1 MRKDNKREKTSNK
14 ELKGKIEEK
23 KQRERKMKQ
32 DIKQGAKLHKELKVK
47 IEKKK
52 QCESFQKTVGRPI
65 EKGKGWT
72 TRKNRE
78 WQEVQSIPRIRWGS
92 SEK

>member
-52 QCESFQKTVGRPI
+52 QCESFKKTVGRP
-65 EKGKGWT
+65 
-72 TRKNRE
+72 N
-78 WQEVQSIPRIRWGS
+78 
-92 SEK
+92 